1 MGGADVSPSSYGEV
15 GIESNRWPGDRARDL
30 YEIRLVEEAS
40 RRELPVLGICRGCQ
54 IMNVAFGG
62 SLYQDIATQ
71 LPGALTHRDPE
82 RYDTLEHEV
91 EVVPGTWLSRVYG
104 KPRLLTNT
112 IHHQGL
118 KAVAP
123 GFQPNSRAPDG
134 VVEGIER
141 VDRKTFQVG
150 IQWHPE
156 FTVPGGPGEY
166 GESGRRREDGLAIF
180 RAFREVCAGRSGR
193 LGAGP

>member
-1 MGGADVSPSSYGEV
+1 LVLMGGADVSPASYGEE

-40 RRELPVLGICRGCQ
+40 RRDLPILGICRGCQ

-91 EVVPGTWLSRVYG
+91 DVVQGTWLSRVYG

-118 KAVAP
+118 
-123 GFQPNSRAPDG
+123 
-134 VVEGIER
+134 
-141 VDRKTFQVG
+141 
-150 IQWHPE
+150 
-156 FTVPGGPGEY
+156 
-166 GESGRRREDGLAIF
+166 
-180 RAFREVCAGRSGR
+180 
-193 LGAGP
+193 